1 MIITKTITLYG
12 YKCEICGH
20 ETDLE
25 KGGSDKP
32 LSFCGN
38 CGAKLLDDTQFHN
51 TDNVNGK

>member
-38 CGAKLLDDTQFHN
+38 CGAKLLDDTQSHN
-51 TDNVNGK
+51 TGNV